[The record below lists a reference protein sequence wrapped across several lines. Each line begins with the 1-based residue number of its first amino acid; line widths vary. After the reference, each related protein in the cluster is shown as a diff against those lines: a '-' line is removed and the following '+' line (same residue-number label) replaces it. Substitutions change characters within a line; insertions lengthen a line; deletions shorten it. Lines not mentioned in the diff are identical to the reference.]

1 VCNARHFGK
10 DLPDD
15 ITAQTIKALNDTH
28 SNPQKATLSQ
38 VVVAT
43 SNVIVSKLQTTW
55 FKQKVLPTRVAS
67 GGSRRELDAA
77 PIRQKSSQ
85 VKKKHPGDTWFIR
98 SDDYNKHLDSWLAYF
113 LNDIKSDTKEGR
125 SLKAEFDAKV
135 TSLNLVFD
143 DTMENPLIKW
153 IHNTYCVQNSNPLAR
168 AVAELQK
175 TTQAQGQVNKRQREF
190 ETRQQERFN
199 KKQLEFNKRQE
210 AATIALQAKL
220 TAMQSQSNPCD
231 SAGSTHLSAL

>member
-38 VVVAT
+38 VVVAA
-43 SNVIVSKLQTTW
+43 SNAIVSKLQTTW
-55 FKQKVLPTRVAS
+55 SNQKVVPTRVAS
-67 GGSRRELDAA
+67 VGARREVDAA

-85 VKKKHPGDTWFIR
+85 VKKKHPGDTWMIR
-98 SDDYNKHLDSWLAYF
+98 SDDYNKHLDYWLAYF
-113 LNDIKSDTKEGR
+113 LNNDTKEGR
-125 SLKAEFDAKV
+125 SLKVEFDAKAR
-135 TSLNLVFD
+135 SLDLVYD

-190 ETRQQERFN
+190 ETGQELFNQRQLQFN
-199 KKQLEFNKRQE
+199 KSQE
-210 AATIALQAKL
+210 AATIALQAQL